1 MNSIVSMGRG
11 GTGKTSFIALLTK
24 YFIEL
29 KETPLLLIDAD
40 PDQNLAEMVG
50 VDLDKTISEALYEFL
65 NEGGSLTGT
74 SPLERIEPKILES
87 LYEGESFDLL
97 AIGTKWKE
105 GCYCLPNDLLKKIF
119 PTLAKNYKHSL
130 IDSPAGLEHLNR
142 RVTSEVDSIFEI
154 LNPSKKSFDHL
165 VRAYKIIK
173 ELNIKFENLYLV
185 GGYNFSNDLLKRVG
199 ETGLEYLGKIDY
211 DKIVESYV
219 LEGKSLLDLPH
230 TSPAYISLKD
240 IMKKIT

>member
-11 GTGKTSFIALLTK
+11 GAGKTSFIALLTK

-65 NEGGSLTGT
+65 DEGGSLTGT

-87 LYEGESFDLL
+87 LYEGEYFDLL

-119 PTLAKNYKHSL
+119 PTLAINYKHLL

-154 LNPSKKSFDHL
+154 LNPSKKSLDHL
-165 VRAYKIIK
+165 KRAYRIIK

-185 GGYNFSNDLLKRVG
+185 GGYNFSDDLLKSV
-199 ETGLEYLGKIDY
+199 EEIGLRYLGKIEY
-211 DKIVESYV
+211 DENVESYV
-219 LEGKSLLDLPH
+219 LEGKSLLDLPSN
-230 TSPAYISLKD
+230 SPAYVSLKD
-240 IMKKIT
+240 IMKRNA

>member
-74 SPLERIEPKILES
+74 SPLERIEPEILES

-105 GCYCLPNDLLKKIF
+105 GCYCLPNDLLKKI
-119 PTLAKNYKHSL
+119 
-130 IDSPAGLEHLNR
+130 
-142 RVTSEVDSIFEI
+142 
-154 LNPSKKSFDHL
+154 
-165 VRAYKIIK
+165 
-173 ELNIKFENLYLV
+173 
-185 GGYNFSNDLLKRVG
+185 LK
-199 ETGLEYLGKIDY
+199 
-211 DKIVESYV
+211 
-219 LEGKSLLDLPH
+219 
-230 TSPAYISLKD
+230 
-240 IMKKIT
+240 